1 MYLDGMSYNCGYVN
15 FGVVATHGKVELR
28 GRKQWQSGVIE
39 TPTNPVGDTGGGY
52 RGYRSR
58 RGWGVQNSDFPESIS
73 EIQKGFLNG

>member
-39 TPTNPVGDTGGGY
+39 TPTNPVGDTGGVVP
-52 RGYRSR
+52 
-58 RGWGVQNSDFPESIS
+58 GVQVP
-73 EIQKGFLNG
+73 KGVGGSKF

>member
-39 TPTNPVGDTGGGY
+39 TPTNPVGDTGGGTGGTGPEGGGGFKILTSPKVSPKFK
-52 RGYRSR
+52 RGS
-58 RGWGVQNSDFPESIS
+58 
-73 EIQKGFLNG
+73 